1 MTNSPRKLSL
11 TAEQFDELKTSYVE
25 LLVDNMDVQT
35 LVQYVSDDLHDWVDK
50 LTSSEL
56 KDEINSYD
64 DELYDELVDNVT
76 SPDVTLSVIK

>member
-25 LLVDNMDVQT
+25 LLVENMDVQT
-35 LVQYVSDDLHDWVDK
+35 LVQYVCDDLHDWVDK

>member
-25 LLVDNMDVQT
+25 LLVENMDVQT

-50 LTSSEL
+50 LSSGEL
-56 KDEINSYD
+56 NDK
-64 DELYDELVDNVT
+64 
-76 SPDVTLSVIK
+76 

>member
-1 MTNSPRKLSL
+1 MTNSPRKVSL

-25 LLVDNMDVQT
+25 RLVDNMDVQT

-56 KDEINSYD
+56 KEEINSYD

-76 SPDVTLSVIK
+76 SPDLTLNVIK

>member
-35 LVQYVSDDLHDWVDK
+35 LVQYVSDDLHDWVDR
-50 LTSSEL
+50 LSSGEL

>member
-11 TAEQFDELKTSYVE
+11 TAEQFDELKRDYVE

>member
-1 MTNSPRKLSL
+1 MTNSPRKVSL

-25 LLVDNMDVQT
+25 RLVDNMDVQT
-35 LVQYVSDDLHDWVDK
+35 LVQYVSDDLYDWVDK

-56 KDEINSYD
+56 KEEINSYD

-76 SPDVTLSVIK
+76 SPDVTLNVIK

>member
-25 LLVDNMDVQT
+25 LLVENMDVQT
-35 LVQYVSDDLHDWVDK
+35 LVQYVSDDLHDWVDR
-50 LTSSEL
+50 LSSGEL

>member
-25 LLVDNMDVQT
+25 LLVENMDVQT

-64 DELYDELVDNVT
+64 NELYDELVDNVT

>member
-25 LLVDNMDVQT
+25 LLVENMDVQT

>member
-1 MTNSPRKLSL
+1 MTNSPRKVSL

-25 LLVDNMDVQT
+25 RLVDNMDVQT

-56 KDEINSYD
+56 KEEINSYD

-76 SPDVTLSVIK
+76 SPDVTLNVIK